1 MENDILLPY
10 RTEIVPTAGTTP
22 ANPNDFSVG
31 FKQAK
36 DVTETNIKKEQL
48 PYRLPLKMVALKI
61 PIR

>member
-36 DVTETNIKKEQL
+36 DVTETDVKKNS
-48 PYRLPLKMVALKI
+48 YRAGY
-61 PIR
+61 R